1 MKRHGA
7 APALFGKVPSDK
19 SESAKPNQHF
29 APMKSKCFADSAN
42 RIQSGGAKRN
52 SQTKVQTVREFF
64 WGTNELTNLER
75 SESSNYKGS
84 EIATRAADRIEY
96 TKYPSFVRYKWYN
109 IEATCDAC
117 EEDYPKPS
125 PR

>member
-1 MKRHGA
+1 
-7 APALFGKVPSDK
+7 
-19 SESAKPNQHF
+19 
-29 APMKSKCFADSAN
+29 MKSKCFADSAMVW
-42 RIQSGGAKRN
+42 RFGQSNPVGW
-52 SQTKVQTVREFF
+52 REKEFANEGSNGSGVF
-64 WGTNELTNLER
+64 LGTNELTNLER
-75 SESSNYKGS
+75 SESANRNPS
-84 EIATRAADRIEY
+84 ERRIEY

>member
-1 MKRHGA
+1 
-7 APALFGKVPSDK
+7 
-19 SESAKPNQHF
+19 
-29 APMKSKCFADSAN
+29 MKSKCFADSAMVW
-42 RIQSGGAKRN
+42 RFGQSNPVGW
-52 SQTKVQTVREFF
+52 REKEFANEGSNGSGVF
-64 WGTNELTNLER
+64 LGTNELTNLER

>member
-1 MKRHGA
+1 M
-7 APALFGKVPSDK
+7 
-19 SESAKPNQHF
+19 
-29 APMKSKCFADSAN
+29 
-42 RIQSGGAKRN
+42 
-52 SQTKVQTVREFF
+52 
-64 WGTNELTNLER
+64 GTNELTNLER
-75 SESSNYKGS
+75 SESANRNPS
-84 EIATRAADRIEY
+84 ERPIEY

>member
-1 MKRHGA
+1 LPIRRW
-7 APALFGKVPSDK
+7 FG
-19 SESAKPNQHF
+19 
-29 APMKSKCFADSAN
+29 DSAN

-117 EEDYPKPS
+117 EEDCRGGAS
-125 PR
+125 P